1 MIILDTDHISVLQ
14 HEDSPKAVA
23 LLEKLEA
30 LPAEEVATT
39 VATLEEQSRSW
50 LSLIGR
56 YTDVRQQVAY
66 YDRLKAMFEFFAG
79 WQVVRFDECA
89 AEEFHRLRRQG
100 VRIASTDLKIA
111 SITLANKATLL
122 SANLRDFDRVPGLAV
137 ENWLTQ
143 SP

>member
-30 LPAEEVATT
+30 LPSDEVATT
-39 VATLEEQSRSW
+39 AVTLEEQSRSW

-66 YDRLKAMFEFFAG
+66 YDRLMAMFDFFAG
-79 WQVVRFDECA
+79 WQVLRFSETA
-89 AEEFHRLRRQG
+89 AEEFRRLRHEG

-111 SITLANKATLL
+111 SIALVNSATLL
-122 SANLRDFDRVPGLAV
+122 SANRRDFAKVPGLQV
-137 ENWLTQ
+137 ENWLTD
-143 SP
+143 